1 MKVDTYMASQ
11 PPGHLFLKT
20 LALAGA
26 GRVLFSRP
34 ENCVT
39 VAVIK
44 MDCKQYCSYN
54 ASVHTV

>member
-1 MKVDTYMASQ
+1 MASQ
-11 PPGHLFLKT
+11 LPGHLFLKT